1 VPVTKEVDTR
11 STASE
16 RNKVQELAA
25 NKITDEE
32 KEGEV
37 SDEEKEG
44 EVSDEEKEGEFDD
57 DKGYWRY

>member
-1 VPVTKEVDTR
+1 VPITKEVDTR

-44 EVSDEEKEGEFDD
+44 EFDD